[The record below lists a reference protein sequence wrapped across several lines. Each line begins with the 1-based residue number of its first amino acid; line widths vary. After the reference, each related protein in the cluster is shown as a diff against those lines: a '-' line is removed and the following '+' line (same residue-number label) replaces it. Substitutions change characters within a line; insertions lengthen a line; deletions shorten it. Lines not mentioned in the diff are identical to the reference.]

1 MDWLDAHSGSVQAI
15 ATLVLVIL
23 TGYYAW
29 TSRSLVGE
37 NQRTLRAT
45 ARSTLQARLDRL
57 SEIAISNPGLFSGL
71 DDDTVTGDEQ
81 DARFFMTN
89 MFLGILE
96 EAHVQFR
103 LDRSMTADDWSAW
116 VATADTFLP
125 RAYVARYWERARRTY
140 EPNFQRFVDE
150 RIAASGRAQN

>member
-1 MDWLDAHSGSVQAI
+1 MDWLDLHSGSVQAI

-29 TSRSLVGE
+29 TSRSLVSE
-37 NQRTLRAT
+37 NQRTLGAT
-45 ARSTLQARLDRL
+45 ARPTPQARLDRL
-57 SEIAISNPGLFSGL
+57 SEIAISNPGLFSLL

-96 EAHVQFR
+96 EAHMQFR
-103 LDRSMTADDWSAW
+103 QDRSMTADDWSAW

-125 RAYVARYWERARRTY
+125 RPYVVRYWERARRTY

-150 RIAASGRAQN
+150 RVAASRRI